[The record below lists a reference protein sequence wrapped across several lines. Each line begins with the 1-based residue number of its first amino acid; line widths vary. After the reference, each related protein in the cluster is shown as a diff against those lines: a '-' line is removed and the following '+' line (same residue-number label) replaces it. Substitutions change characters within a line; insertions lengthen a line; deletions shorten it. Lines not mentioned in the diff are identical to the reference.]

1 MLNFLAGHRPATAAL
16 TQMRA
21 CDLNVG
27 IDLRGSRQIPVPVA
41 GQSCTPTSSTNAFN
55 GVGCHH
61 APRLPRANPH
71 SARGT
76 TACHFPRFPSLEAF
90 GRRPQPRCS
99 RPRPSQAGIRNPSQN
114 LPCEG
119 LSGTAASPSIAEEML
134 RCSLRPGRAQEPT
147 WHRKLS
153 INGCLRDRR
162 DRR

>member
-1 MLNFLAGHRPATAAL
+1 MPIFLAGHRSATAAL

-27 IDLRGSRQIPVPVA
+27 IDLRGSRQIPVPAA

-76 TACHFPRFPSLEAF
+76 TTCHFPRFPSLEAF
-90 GRRPQPRCS
+90 GRRPPASVFAAPSVTGRHPKPFTGLPPNRSMLHYFRMIPLTAFACAVYETRSPGCPS
-99 RPRPSQAGIRNPSQN
+99 RRSRTKRFN
-114 LPCEG
+114 
-119 LSGTAASPSIAEEML
+119 
-134 RCSLRPGRAQEPT
+134 
-147 WHRKLS
+147 
-153 INGCLRDRR
+153 
-162 DRR
+162 